1 MRGEEVTISYVP
13 VSMEREERRKILRS
27 KYGFTCDC
35 DRCAEEEARDGKV
48 RKEGQG
54 DFFVRNSA
62 N

>member
-1 MRGEEVTISYVP
+1 MTISYVP
-13 VSMEREERRKILRS
+13 VSIEREERREILRS
-27 KYGFTCDC
+27 KYGFTSDC
-35 DRCAEEEARDGKV
+35 DRSAEEEARDGKI